1 MTIPEGFSCFPQ
13 KYQVLE
19 IPIVA
24 NALLPLGAKLKI
36 NTYKTLASDLLR
48 DLALNLSEE
57 PSNARQEIK
66 FEEIRLESIAESKTL
81 DA

>member
-1 MTIPEGFSCFPQ
+1 
-13 KYQVLE
+13 
-19 IPIVA
+19 
-24 NALLPLGAKLKI
+24 
-36 NTYKTLASDLLR
+36 
-48 DLALNLSEE
+48 LSEE